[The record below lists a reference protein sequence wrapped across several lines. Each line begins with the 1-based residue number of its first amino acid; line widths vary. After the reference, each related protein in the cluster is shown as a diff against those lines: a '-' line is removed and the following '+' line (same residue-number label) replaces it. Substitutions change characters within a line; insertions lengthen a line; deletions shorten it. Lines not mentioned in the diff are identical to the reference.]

1 MKMNKILDFILG
13 RDSSNDISKV
23 FEDTKYINAVTAY
36 QKSRFGTV
44 KTDKTLLEEVFID
57 IKALIEKK
65 NFNREYCG
73 MVEINSD
80 IIQFIPKIKDR
91 LSRELGFKVIVLDDN
106 CEIKNKVTGDVDT
119 LKCGSTFLMLIWT
132 KQAIEDVSAIN
143 ATLGTDHK
151 STDTIDP
158 KTLDT
163 VESVHDEAKTKGP
176 DEDKSNL
183 KPLND

>member
-1 MKMNKILDFILG
+1 MNIFDKILG
-13 RDSSNDISKV
+13 KDSSNNDLSKV
-23 FEDTKYINAVTAY
+23 FSNDKTSISAATAY
-36 QKSRFGTV
+36 QKSRFGMV
-44 KTDKTLLEEVFID
+44 KTDKMLLEEAFAD
-57 IKALIEKK
+57 IKALIEQK

-91 LSRELGFKVIVLDDN
+91 LSRELGFKVIVMDDN
-106 CEIKNKVTGDVDT
+106 CEIKNKLTGDVDT

-143 ATLGTDHK
+143 ASLNAESAPTAV
-151 STDTIDP
+151 IDAE
-158 KTLDT
+158 KLDT
-163 VESVHDEAKTKGP
+163 LEMEQSAPETKGP
-176 DEDKSNL
+176 DEDKSEL